1 MAPVA
6 IQPLYTA
13 TATANGGR
21 NGRVRSDNGTLDMAL
36 SMPKSLGGAE
46 ATGATN
52 PEQLFAAGYSAC
64 FESALRL
71 VAGQMKKQLKDAHVT
86 AKVTI
91 GKTQA
96 GGFGLAVALHGKL
109 PGLSQGEAD
118 DLMHAAHKV
127 CPYSLATKDNIEVK
141 LSSEVA

>member
-1 MAPVA
+1 MAPIA

-13 TATANGGR
+13 TATAHGGR
-21 NGRVRSDNGTLDMAL
+21 NGRVRSENGTVDMAL
-36 SMPKSLGGAE
+36 SMPRTLGGAE
-46 ATGATN
+46 AAGATN
-52 PEQLFAAGYSAC
+52 PEELFAAGYSAC

-86 AKVTI
+86 ARVTI

-109 PGLSQGEAD
+109 AGLSQGEAD
-118 DLMHAAHKV
+118 ELMHAAHKV

>member
-13 TATANGGR
+13 TATSHGGR
-21 NGRVRSDNGTLDMAL
+21 NGRVRSDNGTIDMPL
-36 SMPKSLGGAE
+36 TLPKGLGGPETA
-46 ATGATN
+46 GSTN

-64 FESALRL
+64 FEGALRL
-71 VAGQMKKQLKDAHVT
+71 VAGQMKKQIKDAHIT

-96 GGFGLAVALHGKL
+96 GGFGLSVDLHGKL
-109 PGLSQGEAD
+109 EGVSQAEAD
-118 DLMHAAHKV
+118 ELMQAAHKV
-127 CPYSLATKDNIEVK
+127 CPYSLATQGNIEVK
-141 LSSEVA
+141 LSAEAV

>member
-1 MAPVA
+1 MAPVS

-13 TATANGGR
+13 TATSHGGR
-21 NGRVRSDNGTLDMAL
+21 NGRVRSDNGTIDMAL
-36 SMPKSLGGAE
+36 TMPKALGGPETA
-46 ATGATN
+46 GSTN

-64 FESALRL
+64 FEGALRL
-71 VAGQMKKQLKDAHVT
+71 VAGQMKKQIKDAHIT
-86 AKVTI
+86 AKATI

-109 PGLSQGEAD
+109 SGVSQAEAD
-118 DLMHAAHKV
+118 ELMHAAHKV

-141 LSSEVA
+141 LSSEVV

>member
-13 TATANGGR
+13 TATAHGGR
-21 NGRVRSDNGTLDMAL
+21 NGRVHSDNGRIDMPL
-36 SMPKSLGGAE
+36 SMPRSLGGAE
-46 ATGATN
+46 AAGATN
-52 PEQLFAAGYSAC
+52 PEELFAAGYSAC

-71 VAGQMKKQLKDAHVT
+71 VAGQMKKQLKDAHIT
-86 AKVTI
+86 ARVTI

-96 GGFGLAVALHGKL
+96 GGFGLAVVLHGKL
-109 PGLSQGEAD
+109 AGLSQGEAD
-118 DLMHAAHKV
+118 ELMHAAHKV

>member
-1 MAPVA
+1 MAPVS

-13 TATANGGR
+13 TATSNGGR
-21 NGRVRSDNGTLDMAL
+21 NGRVRSDNGTIDMPL
-36 SMPKSLGGAE
+36 TMPKALGGPESA
-46 ATGATN
+46 GSTN

-64 FESALRL
+64 FEGALRL
-71 VAGQMKKQLKDAHVT
+71 VAGQMKKQIKDAHIT

-96 GGFGLAVALHGKL
+96 GGFGLAVDLHGKL
-109 PGLSQGEAD
+109 SGVSQAEAD
-118 DLMHAAHKV
+118 ELMHAAHKV
-127 CPYSLATKDNIEVK
+127 CPYSLATKDNIDVK